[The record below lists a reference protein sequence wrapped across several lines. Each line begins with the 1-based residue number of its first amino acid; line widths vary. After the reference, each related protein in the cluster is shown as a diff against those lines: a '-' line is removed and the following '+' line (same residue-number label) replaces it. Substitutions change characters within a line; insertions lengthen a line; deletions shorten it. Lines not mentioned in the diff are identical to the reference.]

1 LTSFDIAHILLNL
14 FLTSSVIF
22 VIVKF
27 VNFAL
32 TTYVFKI
39 QSIAAVVVGV
49 ICTVLY
55 CVEGSFEKWIM
66 AAFSGTGLLASITI
80 CARVCVLRRRVKR
93 GEIGEMKRGSGGK
106 ELDSEAQLDVES
118 EDGNKF
124 RLVDDGKVRA
134 NVKVTLGPGL
144 EIEKPRPSFNSVGT
158 GTSRAPEQVVREFV

>member
-1 LTSFDIAHILLNL
+1 MTSVDIAHILLNL

-22 VIVKF
+22 IIVKF
-27 VNFAL
+27 ANFAL
-32 TTYVFKI
+32 TTHVFKI
-39 QSIAAVVVGV
+39 QSITAVVVSV

-93 GEIGEMKRGSGGK
+93 GEIGEMKRGRGGK

-124 RLVDDGKVRA
+124 RLIDDGKVRA